1 MSLHLG
7 RPVSFSLFFSEAL
20 SLWWQ
25 DLEQRHQ
32 QKLKMQAEIKRI
44 NDESQRQKAE
54 LLAQEKL
61 ADQMVMEFTK
71 KKMVGTRLLMPGTS
85 EQEWNVCLREGQA

>member
-1 MSLHLG
+1 MPS
-7 RPVSFSLFFSEAL
+7 SAL
-20 SLWWQ
+20 RLSPLCLQ
-25 DLEQRHQ
+25 DLERRHQ

-44 NDESQRQKAE
+44 NDENQKQKAE

-71 KKMVGTRLLMPGTS
+71 KKMVGTWLLMPGAS
-85 EQEWNVCLREGQA
+85 GQGQNVCLSLRA